1 MTDDPALIEPR
12 RIPGDPK
19 IDHPIILALFE
30 PYLEILGKILKLKK
44 SSWKRLRFPSLSY
57 ATTEIEGKP
66 FSVFGAPLGSPQ
78 AALVLERLI
87 AMGARKVLTFGCCGS
102 LQFTLRTGDLVIP
115 TQALSEEGTSAH
127 YPLPDGLQAKTDE
140 RISQALMK
148 YCFEK
153 HLPWAAGR
161 VWTTDAIF
169 RETRGK
175 VSRYAEMDILA
186 VEMEMSALFTVAA
199 YRRISLGGLLVVS
212 DELARPSW
220 KSGFLNPSFWL
231 NSQKA
236 AKAVVGACLGL
247 SDSADA

>member
-1 MTDDPALIEPR
+1 MTADAPLIEPR
-12 RIPGDPK
+12 RIPGDPE
-19 IDHPIILALFE
+19 IDHPIVLVLFE
-30 PYLEILGKILKLKK
+30 PYLETLGKTLKMKK
-44 SSWKRLRFPSLSY
+44 SSWKRMRFPSLSY
-57 ATTEIEGKP
+57 GTAEVDGKSL
-66 FSVFGAPLGSPQ
+66 SVFGAPLGSPQ

-87 AMGARKVLTFGCCGS
+87 AMGAGKVVTFGCCGS

-115 TQALSEEGTSAH
+115 THALSEEGTSAH
-127 YPLPDGLQAKTDE
+127 YPLPDGLQPKADE
-140 RISQALMK
+140 SITQLIRK
-148 YCFEK
+148 CCFEK
-153 HLPWAAGR
+153 RLPWADGR

-169 RETRGK
+169 RETKSK

-231 NSQKA
+231 TSKKA
-236 AKAVVGACLGL
+236 AGAVVEVCLSL
-247 SDSADA
+247 